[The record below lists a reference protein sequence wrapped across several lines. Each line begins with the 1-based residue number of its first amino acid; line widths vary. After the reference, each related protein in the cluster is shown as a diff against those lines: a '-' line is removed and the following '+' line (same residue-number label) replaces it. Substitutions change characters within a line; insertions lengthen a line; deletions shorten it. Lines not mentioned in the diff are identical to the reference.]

1 MSWSARSAA
10 EHVLQIMR
18 ASGDALDYLRRVS
31 DVRWTMISPAALI
44 AHGSRTGTYRG
55 ALDDLV
61 VGEDGQ
67 SRVSTED
74 FAVAVADEIEHP
86 QHVNERSTVGY

>member
-1 MSWSARSAA
+1 
-10 EHVLQIMR
+10 MR